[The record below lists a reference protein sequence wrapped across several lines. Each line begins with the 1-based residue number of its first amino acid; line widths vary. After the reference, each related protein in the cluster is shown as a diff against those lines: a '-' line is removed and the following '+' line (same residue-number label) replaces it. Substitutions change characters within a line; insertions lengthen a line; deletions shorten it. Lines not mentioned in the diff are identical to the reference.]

1 MGRHRIAKSE
11 EANLKAK
18 GGQEDG
24 GLIQYIHTVDVR
36 SLSDRFG
43 KRNKI

>member
-11 EANLKAK
+11 EANLKGK
-18 GGQEDG
+18 GGQDDG
-24 GLIQYIHTVDVR
+24 GLIQYIHTVDVQNPNVQ
-36 SLSDRFG
+36 LG